1 MTTLYK
7 LIKQVSNL
15 ITPESNDFYNYVL
28 YTSDDNDGFLRT
40 RWCWFDKSIAD
51 KTLHSEY
58 KKVLVT
64 CNKEISADDL
74 VNKEDTNL
82 KLQFHYDYLDPTFE
96 DAEWDLYG
104 GYEYIYLFNLD
115 TNEVALEH
123 RDTIT

>member
-51 KTLHSEY
+51 KILHSEY

-82 KLQFHYDYLDPTFE
+82 KLQFHYDYLDPDFE